1 MQSEV
6 LGFLSPEDIHR
17 LPPNHSDSRLHWALK
32 RFHKNFN
39 KQLQY
44 SLFFVFSE
52 KKASNFPGQDNERKI
67 SALLA

>member
-1 MQSEV
+1 MQGEV

-32 RFHKNFN
+32 NFN

-44 SLFFVFSE
+44 SLFFCFFR